1 MTHIEKDEKFD
12 AKDLVIFLSPTTSKK
27 VSSCPLECLSSSSS
41 TLQQWY
47 VLIVVMIVCSNLDA
61 VIEAFSHTPRQPC
74 ATFIVIMA
82 DRHHPPFGND
92 NPMDFSSMQ
101 AYSAYSNNMESPAPY
116 DTMVEGAMPPAD
128 DDAGVAQDHDY
139 SDDDDDVI
147 DLENDENVRNIIR
160 TTATQMD
167 ELLEDMKGHAK
178 TLLEEVQH
186 YVHEATKVSHQWS
199 IAQKSEHEEAA
210 RIDAIEPNVQEM
222 TIVHQQEEQRHAD
235 LFLQSKAPAASL
247 KNDGND
253 E

>member
-1 MTHIEKDEKFD
+1 MR
-12 AKDLVIFLSPTTSKK
+12 P
-27 VSSCPLECLSSSSS
+27 
-41 TLQQWY
+41 
-47 VLIVVMIVCSNLDA
+47 
-61 VIEAFSHTPRQPC
+61 SHTLLDRQPC
-74 ATFIVIMA
+74 ATFIVIMT
-82 DRHHPPFGND
+82 DHHHPPFGND

-116 DTMVEGAMPPAD
+116 DTMVEGGMPPAD
-128 DDAGVAQDHDY
+128 DDNDDTGVEQDHDH
-139 SDDDDDVI
+139 SDDDDVV
-147 DLENDENVRNIIR
+147 DLENDENVRNIIS

-199 IAQKSEHEEAA
+199 IAQKPEHEEAA

-222 TIVHQQEEQRHAD
+222 TIVHQQQEQRHAD
-235 LFLQSKAPAASL
+235 LFLHSNAPAAVASL
-247 KNDGND
+247 KNDGNA